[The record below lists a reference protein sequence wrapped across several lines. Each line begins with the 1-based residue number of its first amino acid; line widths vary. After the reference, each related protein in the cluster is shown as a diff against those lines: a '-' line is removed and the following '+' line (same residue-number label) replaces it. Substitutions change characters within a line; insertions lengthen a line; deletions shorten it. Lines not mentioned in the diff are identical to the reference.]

1 MTSFR
6 LVLVGAVAAV
16 AAAVP
21 SIAHADDLVAPT
33 AGAQNIAYA
42 GGWTA
47 WAAPAGDG
55 RFELVV
61 RAPDGTIT
69 TPDIATFAT
78 PPEPT
83 IGSVNVGPAKRLLV
97 AYPRCAGDSAI
108 ARCDVHSYDL
118 RAGGAERPVD
128 GLSTRAYSETAPA
141 LNEGVWSFVR
151 RGGGPRK
158 GVYVMTG
165 KRPTRISPSL
175 ARDTA
180 NNGTRV
186 AYAYNSSRGGGLAIR
201 RISMEGGVLV
211 PASRLAA
218 VPRSIQLTRYHAAWL
233 VGDQVFSTTRLAGS
247 GGPYDPRTV
256 AGREIAGIDSIG
268 VGYSTN
274 ETRYIDRE
282 GIRDGHRA
290 VFQPEG

>member
-1 MTSFR
+1 MTSYR
-6 LVLVGAVAAV
+6 LFLAGAVAAL
-16 AAAVP
+16 AAIP
-21 SIAHADDLVAPT
+21 STAHADNLVVPA

-47 WAAPAGDG
+47 WSAPAGDG

-61 RAPDGTIT
+61 RAPDGTAI

-83 IGSVNVGPAKRLLV
+83 IGSVNLGPAKRLLV
-97 AYPRCAGDSAI
+97 AYSRCDGESAI
-108 ARCDVHSYDL
+108 AGCDVHSYDL

-128 GLSTRAYSETAPA
+128 GLSSRTYSETAPA

-158 GVYVMTG
+158 GVYVMTR
-165 KRPTRISPSL
+165 KRPTRISPIL

-201 RISMEGGVLV
+201 RISQEGGVLV

-233 VGDQVFSTTRLAGS
+233 VGDQVFSTTRFAGS
-247 GGPYDPRTV
+247 GGPYAPTTV
-256 AGREIAGIDSIG
+256 AGREIAGIDSVG

-274 ETRYIDRE
+274 QTRYIDRQ
-282 GIRDGHRA
+282 GIRDGHSA
-290 VFQPEG
+290 VFQPQG